1 MKEKNRIIVFANQKG
16 GVGKSTLCMM
26 FANYLASQGEPV
38 AVIDADLQQTIY
50 EQRQSDLASSSS
62 EDVPWDV
69 VPVDIT
75 VLSNVEEAMKMAT
88 TFMGTILV
96 DVPGNISDDNI
107 LPIYIAA
114 DYIISPITYH
124 PNVVNSTKK
133 FAVIMERVV
142 ECFDASF
149 KIWFVPNMID
159 DRKKHNLEELKHN
172 AWLALHQHG
181 EILTRINNRAWLER
195 TSTLTLNTQQLGSVQ
210 FAFDRIVKEIEEQ
223 ENKEITMLTK

>member
-26 FANYLASQGEPV
+26 FANYLASQGEAV
-38 AVIDADLQQTIY
+38 AVIDADLQQTIF
-50 EQRQSDLASSSS
+50 EQRQSDLSAAAS

-69 VPVDIT
+69 VPVDTT
-75 VLSNVEEAMKMAT
+75 VLSNVEDAMQMAT
-88 TFMGTILV
+88 TFLGTILV
-96 DVPGNISDDNI
+96 DLPGNIMEDNL
-107 LPIYIAA
+107 LPIYEAA

-124 PNVVNSTKK
+124 PNVVASTKK
-133 FAVIMERVV
+133 FAVIMEQIK
-142 ECFDASF
+142 ETLGASF
-149 KIWFVPNMID
+149 KMWFVPNMID
-159 DRKKHNLEELKHN
+159 DRKKLNLEELKHN

-195 TSTLTLNTQQLGSVQ
+195 TSTLTLNTHQLGSVQ

-223 ENKEITMLTK
+223 ENK